1 MRRLLLVIATAA
13 LLLPA
18 AASAWEGVEVEVT
31 VPERVTAGQVSILDF
46 HVFIGHKPLDLSTVG
61 PRIPGLRPM
70 VVFTKG
76 HRHVTVMARPTSRK
90 GVYPRSRRAPVGRRL
105 VVRFEYAGLE
115 RAFALSAQAAR

>member
-61 PRIPGLRPM
+61 PRIPGFRPM

-90 GVYPRSRRAPVGRRL
+90 GVYRVRVVLPSVGGWSY
-105 VVRFEYAGLE
+105 RFEYAGFE
-115 RAFALSAQAAR
+115 RAFTLSARAAR